1 MKDSFTGRDIK
12 PSQVVV
18 AICNSKNI
26 MTLGKVLE
34 VIDKETV
41 EVLSYGGAVL
51 PFTKGDC
58 IVILVEDIGEQQ
70 VSDVFSPAIA
80 EAMTNNIFAISNIH
94 RSLSK
99 GLNNLSSETRQAV
112 FETMRF

>member
-1 MKDSFTGRDIK
+1 
-12 PSQVVV
+12 
-18 AICNSKNI
+18 

-34 VIDKETV
+34 VIDEEIVK
-41 EVLSYGGAVL
+41 VLSYGGDVL
-51 PFTKGDC
+51 PFTKGDW

-80 EAMTNNIFAISNIH
+80 EAMTNNILIISNIH
-94 RSLSK
+94 HRLSK

-112 FETMRF
+112 LETMRF